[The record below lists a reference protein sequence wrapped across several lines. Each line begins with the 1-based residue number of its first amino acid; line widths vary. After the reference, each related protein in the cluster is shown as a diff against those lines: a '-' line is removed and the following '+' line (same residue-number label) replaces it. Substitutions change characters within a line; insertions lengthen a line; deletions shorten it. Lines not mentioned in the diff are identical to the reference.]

1 MNKQELIKKYENEWK
16 EHSPFNETAS
26 YALMVKSFLDQLKK
40 MDEPQKVTIPQFVA
54 DWIEQRKDE
63 GWKLSQMFLQANL
76 EEKYGRWIVDNQETF
91 ARAWLDGYEVEEEK
105 KYTVRVKGIDVYT
118 THLNQNLDNGAWF
131 FASDKEIK
139 GFRVE
144 HTLKELEDAGF
155 GWVFNCP
162 GMEVEEV

>member
-91 ARAWLDGYEVEEEK
+91 ARAWLDGYTVEKEK
-105 KYTVRVKGIDVYT
+105 KYKVKFKNIQSGTRY
-118 THLNQNLDNGAWF
+118 
-131 FASDKEIK
+131 
-139 GFRVE
+139 
-144 HTLKELEDAGF
+144 LKYDGDIEK
-155 GWVFNCP
+155 
-162 GMEVEEV
+162 

>member
-1 MNKQELIKKYENEWK
+1 MNKQELIKKYENELK

-26 YALMVKSFLDQLKK
+26 YALMVKSFLNQLKK

-91 ARAWLDGYEVEEEK
+91 ARAWLDGYEVEK
-105 KYTVRVKGIDVYT
+105 KPKYTVKIKSV
-118 THLNQNLDNGAWF
+118 NQYLVRNTDEDFL
-131 FASDKEIK
+131 
-139 GFRVE
+139 GFLQSRLKSKF
-144 HTLKELEDAGF
+144 TRKELEEAGLSD
-155 GWVFNCP
+155 VFDSP
-162 GMEVEEV
+162 LFEVEEVEG